1 MLEAIDALDL
11 VFKMIESGKSLPA
24 TVQQAVNCLIS
35 ELPSEEKARI
45 ANTEKRNLI
54 DLYFFLSADIEDKFC
69 LWENKALV
77 ESCRAVSGDECFFIE
92 EASYIIILELWKRL
106 RNG

>member
-1 MLEAIDALDL
+1 
-11 VFKMIESGKSLPA
+11 MIKSGKSLPI
-24 TVQQAVNCLIS
+24 TVEQAVDRLIS
-35 ELPSEEKARI
+35 ELPSEEKSRI
-45 ANTEKRNLI
+45 ANTDKWNLI
-54 DLYFFLSADIEDKFC
+54 DLYFSFSVDIEDKFC
-69 LWENKALV
+69 LWENKTLV

>member
-1 MLEAIDALDL
+1 
-11 VFKMIESGKSLPA
+11 MIKSGKSLPI
-24 TVQQAVNCLIS
+24 TLEQAVDRLIS

-45 ANTEKRNLI
+45 ANTDKWNLI
-54 DLYFFLSADIEDKFC
+54 DLYFSFSVDIEDKFC

-77 ESCRAVSGDECFFIE
+77 ESCRVVSGDECFFIE